1 MINQLMGQLGQFT
14 QVRSGESELVQL
26 GRLVLGG
33 LGWLA
38 LIAGI
43 STYFCLYLIWYLLVR
58 GSK

>member
-1 MINQLMGQLGQFT
+1 MINQLVGQLGQFT
-14 QVRSGESELVQL
+14 RVRSEESELAQL

-43 STYFCLYLIWYLLVR
+43 STYFCLYLIWYVIAR
-58 GSK
+58 GMK